1 LGHRGITRARVDDAS
16 GATAKQ
22 FTRCPG
28 PIPRTA
34 IHAAIRSN
42 PAAGLSRS
50 RNPADAPRSALARTR
65 AQPVAAGADPR
76 TGIAGAESTR
86 PARDA
91 TAAGPARLIRPRI
104 FQREDKRR
112 RIPPL
117 ASAFTSRRLRYLAGD
132 FGSNRKDS
140 FMAGS
145 SGDVPQGGNRNNNP
159 GNFANN
165 REKAS
170 RAGQIGG
177 SRQGAASNPGNF
189 ANNRDRAR
197 EAGHLGG
204 VHQGKGN
211 NPANFANDP
220 AKAREAGHI
229 GGTHQGRQNNPA
241 NFANDRS
248 KASEA
253 GRLGGQ
259 QRGGS
264 RVGGSE
270 GGQTAEA

>member
-1 LGHRGITRARVDDAS
+1 MRPCRLHASPAR
-16 GATAKQ
+16 Q
-22 FTRCPG
+22 EQQEG
-28 PIPRTA
+28 PDPWRV
-34 IHAAIRSN
+34 
-42 PAAGLSRS
+42 PAATL
-50 RNPADAPRSALARTR
+50 
-65 AQPVAAGADPR
+65 
-76 TGIAGAESTR
+76 
-86 PARDA
+86 
-91 TAAGPARLIRPRI
+91 
-104 FQREDKRR
+104 
-112 RIPPL
+112 
-117 ASAFTSRRLRYLAGD
+117 
-132 FGSNRKDS
+132 
-140 FMAGS
+140 
-145 SGDVPQGGNRNNNP
+145 PQGGNRNNNP

-204 VHQGKGN
+204 VHQGKEN

-259 QRGGS
+259 QRGGT
-264 RVGGSE
+264 RGERHRRRSE
-270 GGQTAEA
+270 PGCLIARRRLIPTRDFIGR